1 LSEPAKLLLTAT
13 EAARVLSV
21 SPRTLWSMTAS
32 GELPV
37 VRVRRSV
44 RYSVDALRE
53 WIASNQTMHGGT
65 L

>member
-1 LSEPAKLLLTAT
+1 VSEPAKLLLTAT

-21 SPRTLWSMTAS
+21 SPRTVWSMTAS

-37 VRVRRSV
+37 VRVRRAV

-53 WIASNQTMHGGT
+53 WIASNQTMHGGK